1 MNRRER
7 RRAAK
12 LGDIVEIKLGRVVFD
27 IKPGDDVSRDICFV
41 CGKPAT
47 AWSRPGGGTAHGFAS
62 VNGQIVLL
70 CEDCF
75 NTEEKTSGAIVR
87 KYWNAP
93 DLKISEGATPR
104 RWAAIA
110 LALPGNASV
119 PSAAA
124 SAWSNSVAVPCHA
137 SCVVSTARTAVTTA
151 VASGVMSYALARSPR
166 PLRLILLSRSFPRQT
181 MRITAWLA
189 CGSWESTTS

>member
-47 AWSRPGGGTAHGFAS
+47 AWARGPEGHMAHGFAS
-62 VNGQIVLL
+62 INGQNELL

-75 NTEEKTSGAIVR
+75 NTEKKTSGAIVR

-93 DLKISEGATPR
+93 DLKISEGGTYGDIDEICEIAD
-104 RWAAIA
+104 AIKERDDK
-110 LALPGNASV
+110 PTN
-119 PSAAA
+119 
-124 SAWSNSVAVPCHA
+124 
-137 SCVVSTARTAVTTA
+137 
-151 VASGVMSYALARSPR
+151 
-166 PLRLILLSRSFPRQT
+166 
-181 MRITAWLA
+181 
-189 CGSWESTTS
+189 